1 MISTSSSLV
10 AVLVAGCCGY
20 LLGRWRGEPPRRG
33 AGPCPKCGGIHDTA
47 DPRAGCPDHPVDDEN
62 LRRQLEQLNRAAKKR
77 RD

>member
-33 AGPCPKCGGIHDTA
+33 ARPCPRCGGIHDAVDLTVE
-47 DPRAGCPDHPVDDEN
+47 CPDHPVEDEDV
-62 LRRQLEQLNRAAKKR
+62 RRQLEQLNRAAKKR
-77 RD
+77 AG